1 MRSPRVQSP
10 VPDRED
16 QDVRRPQHRRG
27 AEQRAGRLGLC
38 GGGRQ
43 QRKERIEIRP
53 YDQTYRAHLGIED
66 LAR

>member
-1 MRSPRVQSP
+1 MP
-10 VPDRED
+10 
-16 QDVRRPQHRRG
+16 
-27 AEQRAGRLGLC
+27 RAGADEAAC

-43 QRKERIEIRP
+43 QSKERIEIRP